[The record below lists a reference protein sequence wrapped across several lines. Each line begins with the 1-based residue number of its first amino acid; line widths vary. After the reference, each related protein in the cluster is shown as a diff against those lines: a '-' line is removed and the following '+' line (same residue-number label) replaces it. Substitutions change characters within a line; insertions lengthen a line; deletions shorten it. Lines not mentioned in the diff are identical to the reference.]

1 MRNIMSTP
9 IVSADART
17 RLQEAVKNY
26 TPPAPEKYRALEE
39 VKDCIVELR
48 AKKASYQ
55 TITTMLR
62 DAAGL
67 EVSHQTVARYC
78 REVLQAKHTRTA
90 KLLNRTRAA
99 QPPPTHPAIHA
110 AADGQ
115 PSATQ
120 RELLTSTPASSAIP
134 PSRAR
139 GPSITHVK
147 DP

>member
-1 MRNIMSTP
+1 MRNNMSTP
-9 IVSADART
+9 IVSADAKT

-26 TPPAPEKYRALEE
+26 APPAPEKYRTLEE

-78 REVLQAKHTRTA
+78 REVLEAKRTKAA
-90 KLLNRTRAA
+90 KPLKRTRAA
-99 QPPPTHPAIHA
+99 QPLPAHAAIHKV
-110 AADGQ
+110 ADGQ
-115 PSATQ
+115 SSATQ

-139 GPSITHVK
+139 GPRITHDN